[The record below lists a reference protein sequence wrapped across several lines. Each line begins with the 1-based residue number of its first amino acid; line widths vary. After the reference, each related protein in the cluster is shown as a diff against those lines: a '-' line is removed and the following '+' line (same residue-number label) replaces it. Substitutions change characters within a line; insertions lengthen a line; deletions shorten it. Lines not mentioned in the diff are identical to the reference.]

1 MLKLRQRPESADILS
16 LGGCSR
22 HGFDRAAGSCGSCRD
37 AFCADCLV
45 HPFGTNKPGL
55 CVNCA
60 LVRAGIRR

>member
-1 MLKLRQRPESADILS
+1 MLKLRQRPESEEIVS
-16 LGGCSR
+16 LGGCAR
-22 HGFDRAAGSCGSCRD
+22 HSFDRATGSCRSCRD